1 MDNNNKNTLTYAH
14 QLFLEKDYSK
24 ALFVYSQISSLEPT
38 NLEYQLYCIF
48 CDISYENSTKAL
60 EMFNKLTIDKDVDA
74 ILQDL
79 QDYDDKN
86 NKVVNI
92 LQDIS
97 LSNIAS
103 LNAIDY
109 KDFIELV
116 KSRGSFKEAY
126 QDIMFST
133 KVAITNKVDLI
144 DFIDKLIDNNF
155 NNTAY
160 NYLDGFNEVLTFDK
174 DMVDLYI
181 KLGKKNIDIN
191 S

>member
-79 QDYDDKN
+79 QDYDDTN
-86 NKVVNI
+86 NKVVDV

-97 LSNIAS
+97 LSNIES